1 MSLAAAVCLQATTAF
16 RADGL
21 TANTSPKAHAPLA
34 VPYMQQTCD
43 SCVGVAQILHSV
55 SAHCPIPQLRLLGG
69 LHRVAVPCTARCSC
83 LTSASAEHMP
93 MMSA

>member
-1 MSLAAAVCLQATTAF
+1 MSCLAAAVCLQATTAF
-16 RADGL
+16 CADGL

-43 SCVGVAQILHSV
+43 SCVGVAQVLHSV

-69 LHRVAVPCTARCSC
+69 SLHRWLYPVLHVAA
-83 LTSASAEHMP
+83 A
-93 MMSA
+93 